1 MTQPILAAENLV
13 YAAGRRRLVDD
24 VSLVLAPGSLAVL
37 VGPNGAGKST
47 LLRLLTGEIRPISG
61 EVRLDGR
68 PLGAWPGWRLAAKR
82 AILPQS
88 SRLAFAFTV
97 AELVAIGVDG
107 IGQGLSARDRS
118 RIAAEAIAAAELTTF
133 ADASVDRLSGGE
145 RQRAHLARVLAQLA
159 AGASIEGR
167 QVLFLD
173 EPTAGLDIR
182 HQMALLETART
193 VARAGNAVLAIIHDL
208 HLAMRYA
215 DMLFVMREGRLAA
228 HGAVGP
234 GTPAAIAGAFG
245 VEPEHIP
252 VLAPAEPMRQART
265 ARLDLAAPCL

>member
-1 MTQPILAAENLV
+1 MSGPILIAENLV
-13 YAAGRRRLVDD
+13 FAAGRRRLVDD
-24 VSLVLAPGSLAVL
+24 VSLALAPGSLAIL

-47 LLRLLTGEIRPISG
+47 LLRLLTGEIRPGSG
-61 EVRLDGR
+61 EVRIEGL
-68 PLGAWPGWRLAAKR
+68 PLGGWPGWRLAAKR
-82 AILPQS
+82 AVLPQS

-107 IGQGLSARDRS
+107 IGRGLSARDRS
-118 RIAAEAIAAAELTTF
+118 RIAAEAIEAAELT
-133 ADASVDRLSGGE
+133 ALAGASIDRLSGGE

-159 AGASIEGR
+159 AGASVEGR

-182 HQMALLETART
+182 HQMALLETARR
-193 VARAGNAVLAIIHDL
+193 VARDGNAVLAIIHDL

-215 DMLFVMREGRLAA
+215 DDLFVMRQGRLAA

-234 GTPAAIAGAFG
+234 ATIAAIADAFS
-245 VEPEHIP
+245 VEPGAIP
-252 VLAPAEPMRQART
+252 VLATQNGAGSGRAGF
-265 ARLDLAAPCL
+265 A